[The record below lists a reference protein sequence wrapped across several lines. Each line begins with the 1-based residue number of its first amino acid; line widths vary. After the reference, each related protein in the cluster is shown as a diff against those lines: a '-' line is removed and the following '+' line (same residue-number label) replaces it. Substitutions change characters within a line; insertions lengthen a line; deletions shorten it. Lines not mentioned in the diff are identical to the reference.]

1 MNMENELKNL
11 LELSSVLSEAL
22 NSSEESTETLHVN
35 NIKLTINKEKGKM
48 TLSIEQDEYSELKEK
63 INSFK
68 EVINELEDCLFVN
81 AYEEMSNFIDVKEF
95 DKLISKDNF
104 TAEEAKQVEEWLAIA
119 KEIFSTHIENEIED
133 LSNLLDRF

>member
-1 MNMENELKNL
+1 MENELKNL